1 VKEISM
7 PRTVII
13 LILTALVAPTIGAQ
27 QPAPSSDT
35 GPDNPSELYKLQH
48 SCSNLKGIL
57 DCGQE
62 LFTGQPVHIAVG
74 SIAPQNG
81 FAAGVAYVG
90 HKTTENWRIS
100 WDSDALASGNG
111 SWRAGV
117 YLKLVNTYEK
127 APTVEFGTKGRNLKP
142 NLTALPER
150 PVINVYAQTISLN
163 KLTYFGLGPNTT
175 EAGRSFYGMR
185 ETIVG
190 ASAVKPFA
198 ARLSAAVFGEVNG
211 RFVDI
216 RPSVGQPSPTIG
228 ALYTEA
234 TAPGLTRQAGTMQ
247 LGEGVRMRPV
257 VWDDRLHL
265 DYNLTYQQYIAPG
278 NSTFSFQRL
287 TTDLSHQFAIYK
299 KTTRIILPRDTN
311 GPDECSMDRD
321 SENAE
326 CSVDK
331 FAQHHECLTVQGA
344 TSSDCKEL
352 SRDLQGSFGFR
363 VFSALSMTPGG
374 DIVPYYFQPTLGGSD
389 INGNPSLS
397 SYQDYRF
404 RAPNVLLIRENFEH
418 SIGSLPLGVT
428 FMIDEGKVAFTRGGL
443 GSSPWLHSFSA
454 GLTLRAGGFPQVYLL
469 FSWGGNEGTHTI
481 VNVNNSLLGG
491 STRPSLF

>member
-1 VKEISM
+1 MSRAAAV
-7 PRTVII
+7 
-13 LILTALVAPTIGAQ
+13 LLLTALAVPTMSGQ
-27 QPAPSSDT
+27 QPAAPVDT
-35 GPDNPSELYKLQH
+35 GPDNPSELYKLEH
-48 SCSNLKGIL
+48 SCFDLKGLI

-81 FAAGVAYVG
+81 FGVGLAYVG
-90 HKTTENWRIS
+90 HKTTENWRIT
-100 WDSDALASGNG
+100 WDSDAVASDNG

-150 PVINVYAQTISLN
+150 PVINVYAQTITLN
-163 KLTYFGLGPNTT
+163 KLTYFGLGPDST

-185 ETIVG
+185 QTVVG
-190 ASAVKPFA
+190 VSAVKPFA
-198 ARLSAAVFGEVNG
+198 ARLSAALFGEANG

-216 RPSVGQPSPTIG
+216 FPSSGQPSPSIS

-234 TAPGLTRQAGTMQ
+234 TAPGLTNQAGTLQ

-257 VWDDRLHL
+257 LFDDFVHL
-265 DYNLTYQQYIAPG
+265 DYNLTYQQYFAPG
-278 NSTFSFQRL
+278 DSTFSFQRL
-287 TTDLSHQFAIYK
+287 TADLSHQFSIYR
-299 KTTRIILPRDTN
+299 KTTRFIVPRDTN
-311 GPDECSMDRD
+311 GPDECSVDQD

-331 FAQHHECLTVQGA
+331 FAEHHECLTAQGA
-344 TSSDCKEL
+344 NSPECKEL
-352 SRDLQGSFGFR
+352 SRDLQGSFGVR
-363 VFSALSMTPGG
+363 VYSALSMTPGG
-374 DIVPYYFQPTLGGSD
+374 DIVPFYFQPTLGGSD
-389 INGNPSLS
+389 INGNQSLS
-397 SYQDYRF
+397 SYQDFRF

-418 SIGSLPLGVT
+418 SIGSLPLGFT
-428 FMIDEGKVAFTRGGL
+428 FMVDEGKVALTRGGL
-443 GSSPWLHSFSA
+443 GSSPWIHSFSA

-469 FSWGGNEGTHTI
+469 FSWGGSEGTHTI
-481 VNVNNSLLGG
+481 ANLNNSLLGG
-491 STRPSLF
+491 SARPSLF

>member
-1 VKEISM
+1 M
-7 PRTVII
+7 PRAAII
-13 LILTALVAPTIGAQ
+13 LLLSTLAAPALWAQ
-27 QPAPSSDT
+27 QPAAPADT
-35 GPDNPSELYKLQH
+35 GPDNPSELSMLRR
-48 SCSNLKGIL
+48 SCSNLRGL
-57 DCGQE
+57 MDCVQE
-62 LFTGQPVHIAVG
+62 VFSGQPVHIALG

-81 FAAGVAYVG
+81 FGAGVAYVG
-90 HKTTENWRIS
+90 HKTTENWRIT
-100 WDSDALASGNG
+100 WDSDAVASNNG

-150 PVINVYAQTISLN
+150 PVINIYAQTITLN

-175 EAGRSFYGMR
+175 AAGRSFYGMR
-185 ETIVG
+185 QTIAG
-190 ASAVKPFA
+190 LSAVKPFA

-216 RPSVGQPSPTIG
+216 RPSLGQPSPSIG

-234 TAPGLTRQAGTMQ
+234 TAPGLTNQAGTVQ

-257 VWDDRLHL
+257 ILDDRLHL
-265 DYNLTYQQYIAPG
+265 DYDLTYQQYIAPG
-278 NSTFSFQRL
+278 NSTFSFERL
-287 TTDLSHQFAIYK
+287 TTDLSHQFAIYR
-299 KTTRIILPRDTN
+299 KTTRMILPRDTN
-311 GPDECSMDRD
+311 GPDECSLDRD

-331 FAQHHECLTVQGA
+331 FAQHHECLTAQGA
-344 TSSDCKEL
+344 KSPDCKEL
-352 SRDLQGSFGFR
+352 SRDLQGSFGLR

-374 DIVPYYFQPTLGGSD
+374 DLVPFYFQPTLGGSD
-389 INGNPSLS
+389 INGNQSLS

-404 RAPNVLLIRENFEH
+404 RAPNVLLIRESFEH
-418 SIGSLPLGVT
+418 SIGSLPLGFT
-428 FMIDEGKVAFTRGGL
+428 FMVDEGKVAFTRGGL
-443 GSSPWLHSFSA
+443 GSSPWIHSFSA

-481 VNVNNSLLGG
+481 ASLNNSLMGG
-491 STRPSLF
+491 SARPSLF

>member
-1 VKEISM
+1 M
-7 PRTVII
+7 PRAAII
-13 LILTALVAPTIGAQ
+13 LLLVALAAPAMSAQ
-27 QPAPSSDT
+27 LPAASSDT
-35 GPDNPSELYKLQH
+35 GPDNPSELYQLQH
-48 SCSNLKGIL
+48 SCSNLKGL
-57 DCGQE
+57 MDCGQE

-81 FAAGVAYVG
+81 FGVGLAYVG
-90 HKTTENWRIS
+90 HKTTENWRIT
-100 WDSDALASGNG
+100 WNSDAVASDNG

-127 APTVEFGTKGRNLKP
+127 APTIEFGTKGRNLKP

-150 PVINVYAQTISLN
+150 PVINLYAQTITLN
-163 KLTYFGLGPNTT
+163 KLTYFGLGPDSI

-185 ETIVG
+185 QTILG

-216 RPSVGQPSPTIG
+216 RPSLGQPSPTIA

-234 TAPGLTRQAGTMQ
+234 TAPGLTSQASTLQ
-247 LGEGVRMRPV
+247 LGEGIRMRPV
-257 VWDDRLHL
+257 LLDDFIHL
-265 DYNLTYQQYIAPG
+265 DYDVTYQQYVAPG

-287 TTDLSHQFAIYK
+287 TADLSHQFAIYR

-311 GPDECSMDRD
+311 GPDECSVDRD

-331 FAQHHECLTVQGA
+331 FAQHHECLTTQGA
-344 TSSDCKEL
+344 TSSECKEL
-352 SRDLQGSFGFR
+352 SRDLQGSFGVR
-363 VFSALSMTPGG
+363 VYTALSMTPGG
-374 DIVPYYFQPTLGGSD
+374 DIVPFYFQPTLGGSD
-389 INGNPSLS
+389 INGNQSLS
-397 SYQDYRF
+397 SYQDFRF
-404 RAPNVLLIRENFEH
+404 RAPNVFLLRENFEH
-418 SIGSLPLGVT
+418 SIGSLPLGFT
-428 FMIDEGKVAFTRGGL
+428 FMIDEGKVALTRGGL
-443 GSSPWLHSFSA
+443 GSSPWIHSFSA
-454 GLTLRAGGFPQVYLL
+454 GLTLRAGGFPQVFLL

-481 VNVNNSLLGG
+481 ANVNNSLTGG
-491 STRPSLF
+491 SARPSLF